1 MRIYDISQTLRE
13 GMAVWPGDQEFHRNW
28 TMQIRKG
35 DSCNVSWVTMST
47 HTGTHLDAPF
57 HFDDSGLDIASVCLE
72 QYLGPARVVSMEVE
86 RVIAVP
92 DLERLNWEGV
102 DRVIFKTRTIGWA
115 EEHFDSRFVYLS
127 EDGAEFL
134 GKRGLRLV
142 GTDAPSIDAFESKTL
157 LSHKLLLKHGVAILE
172 GARLADVRP
181 GDYELICL
189 PLRLAGLD
197 GSPVRAIL
205 REL

>member
-1 MRIYDISQTLRE
+1 MKIYDISQTLQE
-13 GMAVWPGDQEFHRNW
+13 GITVWPGDQQFYRNW
-28 TMQIRKG
+28 TMQIRTG

-57 HFDDSGLDIASVCLE
+57 HLDDSGLDIASVSLE

-102 DRVIFKTRTIGWA
+102 ERLIFKTCAGGLA
-115 EEHFDSRFVYLS
+115 EDDFDPGFVYLS
-127 EDGAEFL
+127 KDGAEFL
-134 GKRGLRLV
+134 GKRGLRLI

-157 LSHKLLLKHGVAILE
+157 LSHKILLKHNVAILE
-172 GARLADVRP
+172 GARLAAVQP

-189 PLRLAGLD
+189 PLRFAGLD